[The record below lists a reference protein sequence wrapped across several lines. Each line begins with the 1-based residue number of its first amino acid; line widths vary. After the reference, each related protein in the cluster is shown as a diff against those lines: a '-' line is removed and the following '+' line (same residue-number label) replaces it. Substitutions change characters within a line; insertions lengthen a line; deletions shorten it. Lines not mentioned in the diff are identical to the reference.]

1 MVALRAESYGCFAPL
16 ALAALIFLL
25 TPTSAGYQ
33 DLGSLI
39 AQEPQVAAHW
49 REHLIASPFG
59 TIHASMFS
67 LPRPLGTGMPDPAGF
82 QLAKFESRDGEIT
95 GTVRAISLR
104 QVPDPDPDPIV
115 FPQVDRSHKGDL
127 LVPGARPRPQPEEA
141 AKIEP
146 LPEELQAALDAP
158 PLPQDE
164 AAPSPGAEPLP
175 GNSETSVGDPDAP
188 DLSILDAAADP
199 DPTARTAQLFFG
211 GSSTTRAA
219 AIEPWAQGE
228 EPILMPPRR
237 PVDSDIKLSALAPA
251 NTDPGT
257 DTGVTIAGKGEV
269 TGEGRRPRSPA
280 ELLGLEGMA
289 RAKAEKCLA
298 NAVYFEARGESV
310 RGQIAV
316 AQVVINRVFSGYYP
330 NDVCG
335 VVYQN
340 AHRHLACQ
348 FTFACDG
355 RSKAIHEPDAME
367 RAKRIANATLDGRLW
382 LPEVGKATHYHAY
395 WVHPWWVRTMH
406 KLYKLG
412 VHTFYRPRK
421 WGDGAG
427 APTWGSAQMTAEAAA
442 RL

>member
-1 MVALRAESYGCFAPL
+1 MVTLRPERPGLAPIALGL
-16 ALAALIFLL
+16 LIFAL
-25 TPTSAGYQ
+25 TPTSIGYQ
-33 DLGSLI
+33 DLGSLV
-39 AQEPQVAAHW
+39 AQQPQIAAHW
-49 REHLIASPFG
+49 REHMIASPFG

-82 QLAKFESRDGEIT
+82 RLARFEARDGEIT
-95 GTVRAISLR
+95 GAIRTVSLR
-104 QVPDPDPDPIV
+104 QIPDPDPIV
-115 FPQVDRSHKGDL
+115 FPEVDRSHKGDL
-127 LVPGARPRPQPEEA
+127 LVPDARPRPQPEEA
-141 AKIEP
+141 VRVEP

-158 PLPQDE
+158 SLPQDE
-164 AAPSPGAEPLP
+164 AAASPEAAPPAENPEA
-175 GNSETSVGDPDAP
+175 SIGDPDAP

-199 DPTARTAQLFFG
+199 DPTTRTAQLFFG
-211 GSSTTRAA
+211 GSLGSRAG
-219 AIEPWAQGE
+219 AIEPWAEGE
-228 EPILMPPRR
+228 EPILMLPRR
-237 PVDSDIKLSALAPA
+237 PVDSDIKLSALSPTV
-251 NTDPGT
+251 TDPRT

-269 TGEGRRPRSPA
+269 TGEGRRPKSPA
-280 ELLGLEGMA
+280 ERLGLEGDP
-289 RAKAEKCLA
+289 RAKAERCLA
-298 NAVYFEARGESV
+298 NAIYFEARGESV

-316 AQVVINRVFSGYYP
+316 AQVVMNRVFSGYYP

-367 RAKRIANATLDGRLW
+367 RAKRIATATLDGRLW
-382 LPEVGKATHYHAY
+382 LPEIGKATHYHAY

-421 WGDGAG
+421 WGDGAD

-442 RL
+442 KL

>member
-1 MVALRAESYGCFAPL
+1 MVALQTRPYGGFAPI
-16 ALAALIFLL
+16 ALAILIFLL

-33 DLGSLI
+33 DLGSLV
-39 AQEPQVAAHW
+39 AQQPQVAAHW
-49 REHLIASPFG
+49 RQHLIASPFG

-67 LPRPLGTGMPDPAGF
+67 MPRPLGTAMPDPAEF
-82 QLAKFESRDGEIT
+82 RLAKFETRNGEIT
-95 GTVRAISLR
+95 GAIRPVSLR
-104 QVPDPDPDPIV
+104 EMPDPDPIV
-115 FPQVDRSHKGDL
+115 FPEVDRSHKGDL
-127 LVPGARPRPQPEEA
+127 LVPSARPQPQPAEEA
-141 AKIEP
+141 ARTEP
-146 LPEELQAALDAP
+146 LPDELQAALNAP
-158 PLPQDE
+158 PLPQEE
-164 AAPSPGAEPLP
+164 ASPGPE
-175 GNSETSVGDPDAP
+175 PDAALGHPGASLEDPGGP

-199 DPTARTAQLFFG
+199 DPSTHTAQVFFG
-211 GSSTTRAA
+211 GSMGTRLG

-237 PVDSDIKLSALAPA
+237 PADSDIKLSALTPSNA
-251 NTDPGT
+251 DPKA
-257 DTGVTIAGKGEV
+257 DSGVTIAGKGEV
-269 TGEGRRPRSPA
+269 TGEGRRPKSPA
-280 ELLGLEGMA
+280 ERLGLEDKT

-298 NAVYFEARGESV
+298 NAIYFEARGESV

-316 AQVVINRVFSGYYP
+316 AQVVMNRVFSGYYP

-355 RSKAIHEPDAME
+355 RSKTIHEPDAME
-367 RAKRIANATLDGRLW
+367 RAKRIATATLDGRLW

-395 WVHPWWVRTMH
+395 WVRPWWVRTMH

-421 WGDGAG
+421 WGDGADK
-427 APTWGSAQMTAEAAA
+427 PTWGSAQTTAEAATK
-442 RL
+442 L

>member
-1 MVALRAESYGCFAPL
+1 MVALRAEPSGTLAPIAL
-16 ALAALIFLL
+16 ALLIFVL

-33 DLGSLI
+33 DLGSLV
-39 AQEPQVAAHW
+39 AQQPQVAAHW
-49 REHLIASPFG
+49 REHMIASPFG

-82 QLAKFESRDGEIT
+82 RLARFEARDGEIT
-95 GTVRAISLR
+95 GAIRTVSLR
-104 QVPDPDPDPIV
+104 QIPDPDPIV
-115 FPQVDRSHKGDL
+115 FPEVDRSHKGDL

-141 AKIEP
+141 ARVEP
-146 LPEELQAALDAP
+146 LPEDLQAALNAP
-158 PLPQDE
+158 PLLQDE
-164 AAPSPGAEPLP
+164 AASSPEARPPAENP
-175 GNSETSVGDPDAP
+175 EAAIGDPDAP

-211 GSSTTRAA
+211 GSSGSRVG

-228 EPILMPPRR
+228 EPILMQPRR
-237 PVDSDIKLSALAPA
+237 AVDSDIKLSALSPA
-251 NTDPGT
+251 ATDPRT
-257 DTGVTIAGKGEV
+257 DTGVTVAGKGEV
-269 TGEGRRPRSPA
+269 TGEGRRPKSPA
-280 ELLGLEGMA
+280 ERLGLEDNT
-289 RAKAEKCLA
+289 RAKAERCLA
-298 NAVYFEARGESV
+298 NAIYFEARGESV

-316 AQVVINRVFSGYYP
+316 AQVIMNRVFSGYYP

-355 RSKAIHEPDAME
+355 RSKTIHEPDAME
-367 RAKRIANATLDGRLW
+367 RAKRIATATLDGRLW
-382 LPEVGKATHYHAY
+382 LPEIGKATHYHAY

-412 VHTFYRPRK
+412 VHTFYRPVK
-421 WGDGAG
+421 WGDGAN
-427 APTWGSAQMTAEAAA
+427 APTWGSAQMTAE
-442 RL
+442 LTPKL

>member
-1 MVALRAESYGCFAPL
+1 MVALRAGPDGGFAPI
-16 ALAALIFLL
+16 ALAVLIFLL

-39 AQEPQVAAHW
+39 AQQPQVAAHW

-82 QLAKFESRDGEIT
+82 RPAKFESRDGEIT
-95 GTVRAISLR
+95 GTVRPVSLR
-104 QVPDPDPDPIV
+104 QLPEPDPIV
-115 FPQVDRSHKGDL
+115 FPEVDRSHKGDL
-127 LVPGARPRPQPEEA
+127 LVPGARPKPQQPDEA
-141 AKIEP
+141 ARIEP
-146 LPEELQAALDAP
+146 LPDELQAALNAP
-158 PLPQDE
+158 ALPQEVAPLGPEPDPASGNPAASVE
-164 AAPSPGAEPLP
+164 A
-175 GNSETSVGDPDAP
+175 PDAP

-199 DPTARTAQLFFG
+199 DPSARTAQLFFG
-211 GSSTTRAA
+211 GPVGPRLG

-228 EPILMPPRR
+228 EPILMLPRR
-237 PVDSDIKLSALAPA
+237 PADSDIKLSALTPSA
-251 NTDPGT
+251 TDPRT
-257 DTGVTIAGKGEV
+257 DSGVTIAGKGEV
-269 TGEGRRPRSPA
+269 TGEGRRPKSPA
-280 ELLGLEGMA
+280 ERLGLEGAA

-298 NAVYFEARGESV
+298 NAIYFEARGESV

-316 AQVVINRVFSGYYP
+316 AQVVMNRVFSGYYP

-367 RAKRIANATLDGRLW
+367 RAKRIATATLDGRLW
-382 LPEVGKATHYHAY
+382 LPDVGKATHYHAY

-406 KLYKLG
+406 KLDKIG
-412 VHTFYRPRK
+412 VHTFYRPRR
-421 WGDGAG
+421 WGDGAD
-427 APTWGSAQMTAEAAA
+427 APTWGSAQATAEAAA
-442 RL
+442 KL

>member
-1 MVALRAESYGCFAPL
+1 MVPLRAGPDGVFAPI
-16 ALAALIFLL
+16 ALAIFIFLL

-39 AQEPQVAAHW
+39 AQQPQVAALW
-49 REHLIASPFG
+49 REHMIASPFG

-67 LPRPLGTGMPDPAGF
+67 LPRPLGTGIPDPAGF
-82 QLAKFESRDGEIT
+82 RPARFEIRDGEIT
-95 GTVRAISLR
+95 GSVQPVSLR
-104 QVPDPDPDPIV
+104 EVPDPDPIV
-115 FPQVDRSHKGDL
+115 FPEVDRSHKGDL
-127 LVPGARPRPQPEEA
+127 LVPRPQPRQPEEA
-141 AKIEP
+141 ARTEP
-146 LPEELQAALDAP
+146 LPDELQAALNAP
-158 PLPQDE
+158 ALPPEE
-164 AAPSPGAEPLP
+164 ARLGPEPDPASANPGASIE
-175 GNSETSVGDPDAP
+175 GPDAP

-199 DPTARTAQLFFG
+199 DPSARISQLFFG
-211 GSSTTRAA
+211 GPVGTRLG

-228 EPILMPPRR
+228 EPILMLPRR
-237 PVDSDIKLSALAPA
+237 PVDSDIKLSALTPSDADPR
-251 NTDPGT
+251 TDS
-257 DTGVTIAGKGEV
+257 GVTIAGKGEV
-269 TGEGRRPRSPA
+269 TGEGRRPKSPA
-280 ELLGLEGMA
+280 ERLGLDDKA

-298 NAVYFEARGESV
+298 NAIYFEARGESV

-316 AQVVINRVFSGYYP
+316 AQVVMNRAFSGYFP

-367 RAKRIANATLDGRLW
+367 RAKRIATATLDGRLW

-406 KLYKLG
+406 KLYRVG
-412 VHTFYRPRK
+412 VHTFYRPRR
-421 WGDGAG
+421 WGDGAD
-427 APTWGSAQMTAEAAA
+427 APSWGSAQMTAEAAA
-442 RL
+442 KL